1 MAIPQ
6 MNKYHGNIVKVESHG
21 ALSMAA
27 VALSGG
33 VEISAIVIETPES
46 ASYLK
51 EGSQI
56 SVLFKETEVIL
67 STGPVEQIG
76 IQNRIPGEVRLVET
90 DALLSKVAL
99 ETPLG
104 ELEAIIASSEVKFLG
119 LAEGDQVT
127 ALIKINEVM
136 LSAL

>member
-1 MAIPQ
+1 M
-6 MNKYHGNIVKVESHG
+6 V
-21 ALSMAA
+21 A

-46 ASYLK
+46 ASYLE
-51 EGSQI
+51 EGGPI

-67 STGPVEQIG
+67 STGKVEQVG
-76 IQNRIPGEVRLVET
+76 IKNRIPGEVRLVET
-90 DALLSKVAL
+90 GTLLSKVAM

-104 ELEAIIASSEVKFLG
+104 ELEAIIATSEVRSLG
-119 LAEGDQVT
+119 LAEGDPVT

>member
-1 MAIPQ
+1 
-6 MNKYHGNIVKVESHG
+6 MNKYHGNIVKIESGG
-21 ALSMAA
+21 ALSIVA

-33 VEISAIVIETPES
+33 VEIAAIVIETPES
-46 ASYLK
+46 ASYLE
-51 EGSQI
+51 EGGPI

-67 STGPVEQIG
+67 STGKVEQVG
-76 IQNRIPGEVRLVET
+76 IKNRIPGEVRLLET
-90 DALLSKVAL
+90 GTLLSKVAM

-104 ELEAIIASSEVKFLG
+104 ELEAIIATSEVRSLG
-119 LAEGDQVT
+119 LAEGDRVT

>member
-1 MAIPQ
+1 M
-6 MNKYHGNIVKVESHG
+6 
-21 ALSMAA
+21 
-27 VALSGG
+27 
-33 VEISAIVIETPES
+33 EISAIVIETPES

>member
-1 MAIPQ
+1 MVTVSLT
-6 MNKYHGNIVKVESHG
+6 GE
-21 ALSMAA
+21 L
-27 VALSGG
+27 
-33 VEISAIVIETPES
+33 EITTIVIETPDS

-51 EGSQI
+51 ERSPI

-67 STGPVEQIG
+67 STDPARNIG
-76 IQNRIPGEVRLVET
+76 IQNRIPGQIRKVEAG
-90 DALLSKVAL
+90 DLLSKVVL

-104 ELEAIIASSEVKFLG
+104 GLEAIMASAALKTLG
-119 LAEGDQVT
+119 LAEGDQAT